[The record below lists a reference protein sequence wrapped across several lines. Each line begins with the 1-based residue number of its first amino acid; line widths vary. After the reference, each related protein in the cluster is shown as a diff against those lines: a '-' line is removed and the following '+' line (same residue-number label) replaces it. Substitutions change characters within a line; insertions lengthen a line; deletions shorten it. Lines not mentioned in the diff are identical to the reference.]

1 LNLRVI
7 LFGQF
12 RPRKK
17 KIEKRRFSMVGVAS
31 KMGLSAGAMRVLQ
44 MRGLFALRTE
54 LTRLAPEE
62 EPRTN
67 DE

>member
-1 LNLRVI
+1 
-7 LFGQF
+7 
-12 RPRKK
+12 
-17 KIEKRRFSMVGVAS
+17 MVGVAS